1 MKYIVKLSYSDADK
15 FVFEDWQR
23 EAALN
28 FAEMAAVS
36 RSVKDREVLI
46 ELVPEDK
53 NGTVKVGSEVF

>member
-28 FAEMAAVS
+28 FAEMAAVA